1 MAIFY
6 FDSVNR
12 DTYKK
17 QSASKVNRKVVN
29 IEEYRGTILL
39 PGRRPPQPTLPFSQ
53 WSSDPLSAA

>member
-1 MAIFY
+1 MAIFT

-12 DTYKK
+12 DTGKK
-17 QSASKVNRKVVN
+17 QSASNLSRKVVN

-39 PGRRPPQPTLPFSQ
+39 PAKRPPQPTLPFSQ